1 LSAIQ
6 PTAHL
11 STLKLTSKFTE
22 LEDNEAQYLLN
33 SHDIFERS
41 EYEKINA
48 VNEIVNKIRESN
60 TRSLSAILVNE
71 KEESRFWSFISWAAK
86 FKASLITVVS
96 VFILTICV
104 LFLLCK
110 YKSRIGGLQEILT
123 HFAVGVQE
131 RRRRQN
137 NVLTE

>member
-22 LEDNEAQYLLN
+22 LEDNEAQYMLN

-48 VNEIVNKIRESN
+48 VNEIVNKISESN

-71 KEESRFWSFISWAAK
+71 KEESRFWSFISWAVK
-86 FKASLITVVS
+86 
-96 VFILTICV
+96 
-104 LFLLCK
+104 
-110 YKSRIGGLQEILT
+110 
-123 HFAVGVQE
+123 
-131 RRRRQN
+131 
-137 NVLTE
+137 

>member
-110 YKSRIGGLQEILT
+110 YKSRIGGLQEILI

>member
-71 KEESRFWSFISWAAK
+71 KEESRFWSFSSWAAK
-86 FKASLITVVS
+86 IKASLITEVS

-104 LFLLCK
+104 IFLLCK
-110 YKSRIGGLQEILT
+110 YKSRIGGLQEILI